1 MGKKE
6 KATFELAENL
16 RAVTALILQLENF
29 VKIHKE
35 IAAGYQKYRKN
46 GGEAISGIEK
56 YIGIKT
62 EVVAVSKKAKEQEA
76 PAAEAKAPKKTVE
89 SKKAKNKVKA

>member
-6 KATFELAENL
+6 NTACELAENL
-16 RAVTALILQLENF
+16 RAVTALIPQLEKF

-56 YIGIKT
+56 YAGIKT
-62 EVVAVSKKAKEQEA
+62 EAAAVSKKAKRQEA
-76 PAAEAKAPKKTVE
+76 PVAEVNAPKKTVE
-89 SKKAKNKVKA
+89 SKKAKNKGKA